1 VKAADRRGVQRRIRM
16 VEIGLLGLLLL
27 LALRAGHLSVIDRR
41 GLERGLEQTGR
52 ELRLAPHRGLIV
64 DRNGAE
70 LAVSLDA
77 PSVYAT
83 PARVEDL
90 RSTAEQLARAL
101 GLRAATVRD
110 RLDRSSRFAF
120 VARWVSPEQA
130 EKVRDLELSGI
141 GVIEEPRRVYP
152 HRGLAAQVVG
162 FANIDGR
169 GVRGMEQQEHDWL
182 SGTPLEVA
190 VERDNRGQLLLPP
203 GVDPGASSGGDVAL
217 TLDTVLQA
225 DAERTLEAAVRE
237 RGARGGLVV
246 TLAPR
251 TGEILALA
259 ERPGFDP
266 NRFREVRY
274 TATRSRAFLD
284 ALEPGSTLKAFLVA
298 GALEA
303 GAIRPD
309 QQIDCGD
316 GSLRI
321 PGKTIR
327 DRRAFG
333 PLDPAGILRVS
344 SNVGATRIAFDLGAE
359 SHFTA
364 LRRFGFGTSTGSGF
378 PEESSGLLR
387 PAARWRPVDHATI
400 AYGQG
405 VSVTAIQLAAATAA
419 LANGGVWQTPRLIA
433 ARRSPGQAWKPVS
446 SGPSHRVVSAATA
459 RTVLEMLRG
468 VVSAGGTGSRASL
481 RGVPVAGKTGTAQK
495 LVGGRYATDRYL
507 AWFVGVVPADDPE
520 LAIVVMLD
528 EAAGDNRT
536 GGSVAAPLFAEV
548 AASQLR
554 RLGIVTE
561 PEVQI
566 AKVKEPGR
574 TAAPAPR
581 QPARAAAPKASSERK
596 EPAAAP
602 EPRPAAPA
610 PPLVARGDRVLVPD
624 FRGLTPEEVKGITSG
639 TSLRIELLGAGH
651 AVAQDPDPGTI
662 LAGSSRIR
670 VRFAEAGG

>member
-459 RTVLEMLRG
+459 RTVPRVAARGARRGQDGHGPEAGRRTLRYG
-468 VVSAGGTGSRASL
+468 PLPCLVRGCGARRRSRARH
-481 RGVPVAGKTGTAQK
+481 RGDARR
-495 LVGGRYATDRYL
+495 GGRRQPDGWER
-507 AWFVGVVPADDPE
+507 GRPA
-520 LAIVVMLD
+520 
-528 EAAGDNRT
+528 
-536 GGSVAAPLFAEV
+536 
-548 AASQLR
+548 LR
-554 RLGIVTE
+554 RGGCV
-561 PEVQI
+561 
-566 AKVKEPGR
+566 
-574 TAAPAPR
+574 
-581 QPARAAAPKASSERK
+581 
-596 EPAAAP
+596 
-602 EPRPAAPA
+602 PAAPA
-610 PPLVARGDRVLVPD
+610 RHRHGARGADRESRAARPLPRPASPRRRQPRRRAPSGRSRQRRRSPGARPPLPRSWPGATGSWCP
-624 FRGLTPEEVKGITSG
+624 TSG
-639 TSLRIELLGAGH
+639 A
-651 AVAQDPDPGTI
+651 
-662 LAGSSRIR
+662 SRPKR
-670 VRFAEAGG
+670 